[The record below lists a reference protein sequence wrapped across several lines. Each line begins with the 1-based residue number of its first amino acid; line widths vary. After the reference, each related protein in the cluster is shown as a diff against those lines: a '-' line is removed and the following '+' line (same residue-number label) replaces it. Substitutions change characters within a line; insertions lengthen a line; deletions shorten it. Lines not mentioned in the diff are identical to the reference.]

1 MNIHTLRKIDRE
13 REKRKIVN
21 RSKATN
27 SRQYETLSLSAQFS
41 LLFVII
47 MFLCSLNKKSLR
59 KHKLLKQEVSVSEA
73 EKTLT
78 TLQAGSY

>member
-1 MNIHTLRKIDRE
+1 MNIHTCRERDRE
-13 REKRKIVN
+13 REEKTVN

-27 SRQYETLSLSAQFS
+27 SRQYKTKEPQCSI
-41 LLFVII
+41 LFVIHDH

-59 KHKLLKQEVSVSEA
+59 KHKLLKQEVLVSEA

-78 TLQAGSY
+78 TLHPGSY